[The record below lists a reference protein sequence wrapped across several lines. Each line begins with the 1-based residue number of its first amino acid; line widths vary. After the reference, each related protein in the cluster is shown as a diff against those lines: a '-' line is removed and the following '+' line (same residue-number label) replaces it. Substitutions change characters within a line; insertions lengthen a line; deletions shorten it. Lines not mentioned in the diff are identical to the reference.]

1 MNLPPKEGVGNAG
14 CPLHPRPRVHF
25 VLVERTRVTT
35 STPESPGIPAR
46 NGFNGFLRALV
57 SAKSARMCE
66 RAVLTN
72 RPSLDLSPFVLEGRR
87 ACRGAWDRSGVFL
100 NPNSCMGLEPGPSKE
115 GSWMMAQND
124 LVVARDRV
132 DVGIRWLSLR
142 RTFAST
148 AEGRRE
154 LASWLRR
161 RKVGKA
167 VMEASGGYERD
178 WAKALRAAKI
188 EVRIVDPKRVRSFAQ
203 SAGRLAKND
212 TIDAEM
218 IAWFAE
224 TFGEARGQA
233 YDATREQL
241 HQMVNARQAM
251 KDMQSKLASQGEHAV
266 PAAVQRIH
274 ARISK
279 TIAAELVKIEAEI
292 TALIQATP
300 HFAELAEIIES
311 VPGIGRTTSAA
322 LIAAMP
328 ELGQANNKNGAAL
341 LGVAPYD
348 DDSGRRRGERHI
360 KGGRRRP
367 RNIFY
372 MACLGAATQHN
383 PVLKAFYDRLV
394 AKGKLKKVALTAC
407 MRKLISILN
416 IMIER
421 RQKWDA
427 KRYAVS

>member
-1 MNLPPKEGVGNAG
+1 
-14 CPLHPRPRVHF
+14 
-25 VLVERTRVTT
+25 
-35 STPESPGIPAR
+35 
-46 NGFNGFLRALV
+46 
-57 SAKSARMCE
+57 
-66 RAVLTN
+66 
-72 RPSLDLSPFVLEGRR
+72 
-87 ACRGAWDRSGVFL
+87 
-100 NPNSCMGLEPGPSKE
+100 
-115 GSWMMAQND
+115 MMAQND
-124 LVVARDRV
+124 RIVAGIDVAKDKV
-132 DVGIRWLSLR
+132 DVCIRSLSLK

-148 AEGRRE
+148 AEGGRE

-161 RKVGKA
+161 KKVGKT
-167 VMEASGGYERD
+167 VMEASGGYERE
-178 WAKALRAAKI
+178 WAKALRDGKI

-224 TFGEARGQA
+224 TFDDVQGQA

-241 HQMVNARQAM
+241 HQMVHARQAL
-251 KDMQSKLASQGEHAV
+251 KDMQSRLASQGEHAV
-266 PAAVQRIH
+266 PAAVQRSH
-274 ARISK
+274 VRISK
-279 TIAAELVKIEAEI
+279 TIAVELVAIEAEI
-292 TALIQATP
+292 TALIKATP

-322 LIAAMP
+322 LIADMP
-328 ELGQANNKNGAAL
+328 ELGQANNKTVASL

-360 KGGRRRP
+360 KGGRRRT

-383 PVLKAFYDRLV
+383 PVVMAFYDRLV